1 MKTLI
6 TFLFALLCATPAWAQ
21 PRPQPLPDARGLLR
35 ALEDAFTA
43 VADRVAFDADA
54 LPAALTV
61 RRRRAGERFTPF
73 GSGERRLKTFL
84 IDAKVPRWERD
95 RVPIVEAGGAILWVG
110 GLRRGAQ
117 APVAAATRRVLELA
131 LSAPVVPR

>member
-43 VADRVAFDADA
+43 VADRVT
-54 LPAALTV
+54 PAVVNVSTV
-61 RRRRAGERFTPF
+61 PRRAGGAPGAPGEEAPERF
-73 GSGERRLKTFL
+73 R
-84 IDAKVPRWERD
+84 
-95 RVPIVEAGGAILWVG
+95 
-110 GLRRGAQ
+110 
-117 APVAAATRRVLELA
+117 
-131 LSAPVVPR
+131 